1 MPDGYSAIA
10 TDEAPDDIPHK
21 GEQLAARV
29 WIRLL
34 GSLGLI
40 LLSAKFTMNA
50 AVVLAAALGVGTEV
64 IALSAVAFG
73 TSLPEIVIATMA
85 VRQGKIELAVG
96 NITGSNVFNAFAV
109 MGVARAYHAAG
120 NPR

>member
-1 MPDGYSAIA
+1 M
-10 TDEAPDDIPHK
+10 
-21 GEQLAARV
+21 

>member
-1 MPDGYSAIA
+1 M
-10 TDEAPDDIPHK
+10 
-21 GEQLAARV
+21 

-40 LLSAKFTMNA
+40 LLSAKFTVNA